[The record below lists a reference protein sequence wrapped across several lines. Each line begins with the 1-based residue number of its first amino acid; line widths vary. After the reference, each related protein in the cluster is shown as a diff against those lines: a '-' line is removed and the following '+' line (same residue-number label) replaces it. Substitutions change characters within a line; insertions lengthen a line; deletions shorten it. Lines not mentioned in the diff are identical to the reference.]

1 MISGGLT
8 SSLKSQTAVKVTDHE
23 IERSFSSR
31 ALVNKNIVTSTIRRY
46 NREFDIVILHKNWTF
61 SKNILS
67 LC

>member
-8 SSLKSQTAVKVTDHE
+8 SSLKSQTAAKVTDHE
-23 IERSFSSR
+23 IQRSFSSR